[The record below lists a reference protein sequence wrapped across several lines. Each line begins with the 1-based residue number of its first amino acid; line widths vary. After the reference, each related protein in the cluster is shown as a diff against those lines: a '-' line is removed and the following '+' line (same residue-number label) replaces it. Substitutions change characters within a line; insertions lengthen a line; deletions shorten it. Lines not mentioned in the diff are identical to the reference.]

1 MQKQSFMGGA
11 LLALAL
17 SSTSAFA
24 VGGGVPFTFRE
35 GDVPA
40 IMHSVPADGLDLT
53 YHSCVAFQG
62 ASITESGYF
71 WNSSFQDIDSVVD
84 SQINYF
90 LGNGYHIYA
99 TYNFQAEQ
107 CSEQETCN
115 GDTRLNYFVTGGTL
129 SLWVDPDSNTALSL
143 ANCAAVV
150 GGQTG
155 DDRLLGTSA
164 MVLSGQKTETNDQ
177 ANGDFEIVFG
187 NWLFTVDGQEL
198 FFDEGNQNPLAADRL
213 VFNGNVTR
221 LQGPLTNLHRPEGS
235 GNIFWRP

>member
-1 MQKQSFMGGA
+1 MQNRLFTGVA

-17 SSTSAFA
+17 SSTSVFA

-35 GDVPA
+35 GAVPA
-40 IMHSVPADGLDLT
+40 MMHPVPADSLDLT

-84 SQINYF
+84 SQINDF
-90 LGNGYHIYA
+90 QANGYHIYA
-99 TYNFQAEQ
+99 TYSFQAEQ
-107 CSEQETCN
+107 CSEQDTCN
-115 GDTRLNYFVTGGTL
+115 GDTRLNYTVTGGSL

-143 ANCAAVV
+143 ANCGVVV
-150 GGQTG
+150 GGQTA

-164 MVLSGQKTETNDQ
+164 VVLSGQKTETNDQ
-177 ANGDFEIVFG
+177 ANGDFDIVLG
-187 NWLFTVDGQEL
+187 NWVFTADGQEL
-198 FFDEGNQNPLAADRL
+198 FFDEGNQNPLAATRL
-213 VFNGNVTR
+213 VFDGNVTR
-221 LQGPLTNLHRPEGS
+221 LQGPLTNQHRPEGS